1 METVEE
7 KVQTKGKMGKGAF
20 LPIFLCWFAYTA
32 AYFGRY
38 SYSSNITAIEDAF
51 GVTHSQSGLV
61 TTCFFFAYGI
71 GQVLNGILC
80 KHYNKR
86 VIISFVLLVSSAIN
100 ITIFLGVPFEYL
112 KYLWLLNGVAQSV
125 LWSSLIFVLSENLE
139 SKNLTKAVLAMSTTV
154 TVGTFTIY
162 GFSSL
167 MSLVGNYT
175 YTFLFATVVMIVAAL
190 CWTVLYKKAFT
201 STEKAKNVNKS
212 IQNYKKA
219 DLSLI
224 VMIVML
230 CLLAVANNLVKDGL
244 TTWVPSILKEQF
256 GLPEALSILLT
267 LILPIVGIFGA
278 VANAALKKRE

>member
-1 METVEE
+1 
-7 KVQTKGKMGKGAF
+7 
-20 LPIFLCWFAYTA
+20 
-32 AYFGRY
+32 
-38 SYSSNITAIEDAF
+38 
-51 GVTHSQSGLV
+51 
-61 TTCFFFAYGI
+61 
-71 GQVLNGILC
+71 
-80 KHYNKR
+80 
-86 VIISFVLLVSSAIN
+86 
-100 ITIFLGVPFEYL
+100 
-112 KYLWLLNGVAQSV
+112 
-125 LWSSLIFVLSENLE
+125 
-139 SKNLTKAVLAMSTTV
+139 MSTTV

-175 YTFLFATVVMIVAAL
+175 YTFLFATVVMTVAAL
-190 CWTVLYKKAFT
+190 CWAVLYKKAFT
-201 STEKAKNVNKS
+201 STEKTKNVNKS

-278 VANAALKKRE
+278 VANAALKKRISSFLTAGGIWYFISALCLAFVIFFLKLNVWYLVLFFFGIVALSMYGTNNLITGMAPLYMRDRINSGLLAGIINGCCYLGSTVSSYGLGSIADKFGWLGVFILLLCVAVFAVIISLLGLLNKSANSRND